1 MHTYRNVGAGA
12 MSAGIA
18 TAGVQNDT
26 YYCSAVLGAF
36 WMFNG
41 VSLKQ
46 MYSHC
51 KCIACVSKTVRDAIS
66 TVWISIGF
74 S

>member
-12 MSAGIA
+12 MSVGI
-18 TAGVQNDT
+18 TTGVQNDP
-26 YYCSAVLGAF
+26 YCSAVLGAF
-36 WMFNG
+36 WVFDG
-41 VSLKQ
+41 VSLLKQ
-46 MYSHC
+46 RYSHC

-66 TVWISIGF
+66 KVWISIGF